1 MNLINQDKIKETIKL
16 LLLKEAPLLLKEI
29 DFNHKDAFLEP
40 LLFTFFNYKTEEKW
54 SSELLTEFMQ
64 GYFLK
69 NQNLQINSSHYL
81 NNIAYLPYLGYFTED
96 NPELFEQIHIIE
108 NTSIEILK
116 YPIYFHNNIFRN
128 KQNQIINRKEI
139 IVTNSLFQKNIS
151 YLTNAINLIKEN
163 SPKYF
168 GLINQCCKKI
178 VLFKTNP
185 ANTNSFATIKAH
197 GIAFINVYQDDYDE
211 VFFVDDIAH
220 QAGHIIL
227 TTLFF
232 DKKKIFKINE
242 EHKVEEITNQK
253 DHRTINTLLHALYTY
268 YTTILCL
275 DNCLKNK
282 VFNNKQ
288 KKESIARIGFY
299 LNKCNIDLERFEQIN
314 VFFKGIENVLNS
326 DGIKFYLFIKE
337 NLLIFSE
344 NWLPTISTFNYS
356 NQPYNFTFEHFNKLN
371 H

>member
-1 MNLINQDKIKETIKL
+1 MLTVNQDNIKEVIKL
-16 LLLKEAPLLLKEI
+16 LILKETPSILKKI
-29 DFNHKDAFLEP
+29 DLDHKDAFLEP
-40 LLFTFFNYKTEEKW
+40 LLFTFFNYRTEEKW
-54 SSELLTEFMQ
+54 SSNVLLEFMQ
-64 GYFLK
+64 GYFLRK
-69 NQNLQINSSHYL
+69 QNIQINSLYL
-81 NNIAYLPYLGYFTED
+81 DNIAYIPCLGYFTKKRS
-96 NPELFEQIHIIE
+96 ELFEQLHIIE
-108 NTSIEILK
+108 NTNIEILK
-116 YPIYFHNNIFRN
+116 YPTYLHNNLFRN
-128 KQNQIINRKEI
+128 KQNKIINKEEI
-139 IVTNSLFQKNIS
+139 IISNSLFQKNIL
-151 YLTNAINLIKEN
+151 YLTNAINLIKKN
-163 SPKYF
+163 SSEYF
-168 GLINQCCKKI
+168 DLINQCCKKI

-185 ANTNSFATIKAH
+185 TNTNSFATIKAH

-232 DKKKIFKINE
+232 DKKNIFKIDE
-242 EHKVEEITNQK
+242 EQDVEEIIKQK

-282 VFNNKQ
+282 TFRNKQ
-288 KKESIARIGFY
+288 KKETVARIGFY

-314 VFFKGIENVLNS
+314 AFFKGIENVLNPE
-326 DGIKFYLFIKE
+326 GIKIYVQIKE

-344 NWLPTISTFNYS
+344 KWLPATTILDYS